1 MATAGGTG
9 QADPDW
15 SPDGTRIVFSQGEGP
30 GAEIAVL
37 TVDGGGPATVLT
49 DNDVEDG
56 DPVFSPSGER
66 IVFVSRRPDAR
77 PNLWVMDADGSDAG
91 SLTTVEEGE
100 EAADPDWL

>member
-1 MATAGGTG
+1 
-9 QADPDW
+9 
-15 SPDGTRIVFSQGEGP
+15 
-30 GAEIAVL
+30 
-37 TVDGGGPATVLT
+37 VDGGGPATVLT